1 MFKACRDNYRAQEGH
16 VALKRGNKW
25 KDFHWNMHLAASLNL
40 FSASKK
46 EIIIIQEVPYTT
58 QGRNNFHFS
67 KPDVCLTQI
76 CAFLWFNFASWGGH
90 TLDKV
95 KELFSSFCFLS
106 VNQFHPSTHAHFDI
120 MINKQIWVCNIC
132 LQILYTPLFPTQND
146 PTQSQERR
154 LRASAIIRFLPDSFL
169 ALFLKSWPPY
179 TPQGPVLAAAT
190 KAAKNRRRW
199 RSAEIDR
206 CYRDSDLR
214 YSKASLGRTA
224 LRSIKWERESAEKAA
239 RGAANGER
247 ESARLC
253 AGIRLTIRC
262 EQESRVI
269 VCLAGCNWSRG
280 GKSRRKRFR
289 TTSTNM
295 SKGVITFQAVIP
307 QI

>member
-1 MFKACRDNYRAQEGH
+1 MSTW
-16 VALKRGNKW
+16 LKSVLSSGSTL
-25 KDFHWNMHLAASLNL
+25 HL
-40 FSASKK
+40 
-46 EIIIIQEVPYTT
+46 
-58 QGRNNFHFS
+58 R
-67 KPDVCLTQI
+67 
-76 CAFLWFNFASWGGH
+76 GH

-95 KELFSSFCFLS
+95 KELFSSFRFLS

-289 TTSTNM
+289 TASTNT